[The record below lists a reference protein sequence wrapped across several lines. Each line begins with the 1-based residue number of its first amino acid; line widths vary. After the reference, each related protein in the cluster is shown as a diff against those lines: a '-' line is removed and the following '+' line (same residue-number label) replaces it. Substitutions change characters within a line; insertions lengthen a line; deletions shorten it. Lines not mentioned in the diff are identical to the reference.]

1 MRNKDELAF
10 GDPGGQEL
18 EIREVSGRDDARW
31 RAGPWRETMDQ
42 SMRMVIIAGVLMLA
56 LLVAIIGSVSA
67 DTITWQSA
75 AANTPTLARPQL

>member
-1 MRNKDELAF
+1 
-10 GDPGGQEL
+10 
-18 EIREVSGRDDARW
+18 
-31 RAGPWRETMDQ
+31 MDQ

-75 AANTPTLARPQL
+75 AANTPTPARPQL